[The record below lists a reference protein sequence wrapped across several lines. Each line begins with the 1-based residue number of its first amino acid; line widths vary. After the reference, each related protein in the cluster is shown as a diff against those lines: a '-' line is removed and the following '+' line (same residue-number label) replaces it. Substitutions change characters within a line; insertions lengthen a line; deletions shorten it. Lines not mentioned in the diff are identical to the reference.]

1 MELGNLEETK
11 EAMQAAKEEE
21 ARLEQGEEVG
31 MIMQRGEVYY
41 RDLLYAHACCLSR
54 CCSGDSV
61 TLL

>member
-31 MIMQRGEVYY
+31 TVMQRGEVSSVQGSS
-41 RDLLYAHACCLSR
+41 LSP
-54 CCSGDSV
+54 CMLPV
-61 TLL
+61 TLLLR